1 MARIE
6 LKNAPLYIRDG
17 LAGTADI
24 NDTPAGSDV
33 DFTIDNVSLNTTVT
47 GLVPIGA
54 TFTIS
59 TEAGTPVHTVT
70 DRTVSLGVNEVKSLA
85 ASGASSGTFTITIT
99 LATDTSTPVTTAGIA
114 FDAVPATIETAID
127 TAMSLAGITGFTAGD
142 ISVSG
147 AGTADLNPTVFTFD
161 GTYVDALNHPVATVD
176 GAGLTGGGSEAFT
189 VTTQGEV
196 AGDTDNITFVPAII
210 GTLSDDDVI
219 TFAPQLLYIQLGD
232 GNLTFTET
240 VERIYDRDRG
250 LLDTVRNGDEQPL
263 ELNLEF
269 TYVFV
274 TQQTD
279 KVVTPVDA
287 LKQLGD
293 ASEWV
298 SSDSDQCA
306 PYAVNIELRH
316 CLPCGTDEDEK
327 VVFTDFRYET
337 LEYDLQEAS
346 IAVSGRCN
354 VTDAVAT
361 RLASLDCPVTN
372 PIA

>member
-17 LAGTADI
+17 LSGTAELAAPLAVAADTDLDLDTI
-24 NDTPAGSDV
+24 VLNTPVNTAQVPVGSRFTIVTETVTQEHVVTARTPAPAHA
-33 DFTIDNVSLNTTVT
+33 TNPTTN
-47 GLVPIGA
+47 I
-54 TFTIS
+54 TFT
-59 TEAGTPVHTVT
+59 
-70 DRTVSLGVNEVKSLA
+70 
-85 ASGASSGTFTITIT
+85 
-99 LATDTSTPVTTAGIA
+99 
-114 FDAVPATIETAID
+114 PA
-127 TAMSLAGITGFTAGD
+127 L
-142 ISVSG
+142 G
-147 AGTADLNPTVFTFD
+147 AGT
-161 GTYVDALNHPVATVD
+161 YVANDA
-176 GAGLTGGGSEAFT
+176 
-189 VTTQGEV
+189 
-196 AGDTDNITFVPAII
+196 ITFLPH
-210 GTLSDDDVI
+210 
-219 TFAPQLLYIQLGD
+219 LLYIQLGD

-269 TYVFV
+269 TYVFI
-274 TQQTD
+274 TQQSG

-287 LKQLGD
+287 LKRLGD
-293 ASEWV
+293 AAEWV